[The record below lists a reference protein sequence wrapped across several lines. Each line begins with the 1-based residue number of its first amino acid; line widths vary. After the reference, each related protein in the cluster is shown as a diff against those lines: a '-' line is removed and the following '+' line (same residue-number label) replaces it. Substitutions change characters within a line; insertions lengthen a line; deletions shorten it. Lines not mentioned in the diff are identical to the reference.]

1 MKKNKLCKAVQNAFD
16 LDDKLSA
23 AIQKVESLLVFKGFD
38 IEPQASM
45 CHGGEFILE
54 YLGGEIFIELAIE
67 LMETKGFIE
76 PSDFL

>member
-1 MKKNKLCKAVQNAFD
+1 MKRELRKAVQRAFD

-23 AIQKVESLLVFKGFD
+23 AIQKVESFLVYKGFD

-54 YLGGEIFIELAIE
+54 YRGSEIFIEQAIK
-67 LMETKGFIE
+67 LMEMRGYIE
-76 PSDFL
+76 PNDF